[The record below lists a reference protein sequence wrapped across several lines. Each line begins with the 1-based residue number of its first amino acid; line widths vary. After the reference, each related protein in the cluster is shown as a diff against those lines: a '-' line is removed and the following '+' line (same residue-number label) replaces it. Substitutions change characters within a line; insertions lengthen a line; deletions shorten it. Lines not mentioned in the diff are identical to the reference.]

1 MLVSQSKTDGCYI
14 RSREKEK
21 EMVYRYIIITTVR
34 EIELPILIWS
44 IPGLLIRTKRMED
57 YSRIQGSR

>member
-34 EIELPILIWS
+34 EIELPILI
-44 IPGLLIRTKRMED
+44 
-57 YSRIQGSR
+57 